1 MESALAC
8 GIGWRH
14 PHYQE
19 LLQRQPALAFLE
31 VHSENFFAEGGA
43 APALLDAARRDYA
56 ISLHG
61 VGLGLGSAA
70 GLDAAHL
77 KRLRRLV
84 DRVEPV
90 RVSDHACFSRV
101 SAAAGY
107 LHAQDLLPIPFDD
120 DSLQRLIRH
129 VQQVQ
134 EGLRR
139 PILVEHLSAYV
150 RWEQDVLSEPEFF
163 NALAHHTGCQILLDV
178 NNLMVNALNR
188 AEPDPVAACRA
199 WIDAV
204 GVSHVGEVHLA
215 GHAELDGLYIDDH
228 GSGVSDAVLSLYV
241 HAKSRFGPVPALLEW
256 DTDIPSLDVLLGQ
269 AARVEAA

>member
-77 KRLRRLV
+77 KRLRRL
-84 DRVEPV
+84 
-90 RVSDHACFSRV
+90 STAWSR
-101 SAAAGY
+101 
-107 LHAQDLLPIPFDD
+107 F
-120 DSLQRLIRH
+120 
-129 VQQVQ
+129 
-134 EGLRR
+134 
-139 PILVEHLSAYV
+139 
-150 RWEQDVLSEPEFF
+150 
-163 NALAHHTGCQILLDV
+163 
-178 NNLMVNALNR
+178 
-188 AEPDPVAACRA
+188 ACRTT
-199 WIDAV
+199 
-204 GVSHVGEVHLA
+204 LA
-215 GHAELDGLYIDDH
+215 
-228 GSGVSDAVLSLYV
+228 
-241 HAKSRFGPVPALLEW
+241 F
-256 DTDIPSLDVLLGQ
+256 LG
-269 AARVEAA
+269 